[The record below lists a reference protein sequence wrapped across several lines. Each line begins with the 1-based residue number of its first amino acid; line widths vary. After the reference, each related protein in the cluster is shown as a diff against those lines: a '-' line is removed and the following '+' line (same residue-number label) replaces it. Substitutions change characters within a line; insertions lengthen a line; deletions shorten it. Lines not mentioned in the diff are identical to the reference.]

1 MRTYNHAFTL
11 GFAVPGSHHEKWE
24 DCLANEKDKV
34 IQALMLRV
42 AELTNNTNEF
52 LEALDGFD
60 TYDENF
66 TGFDSEEEES

>member
-11 GFAVPGSHHEKWE
+11 GFAVPGSRYEDWE
-24 DCLANEKDKV
+24 DCLKNEKDKV

-66 TGFDSEEEES
+66 TGFDSSEEK

>member
-1 MRTYNHAFTL
+1 VRTYNHAFTL
-11 GFAVPGSHHEKWE
+11 GFAVPGSRCEDWE
-24 DCLANEKDKV
+24 DCLKNEKDKV

-66 TGFDSEEEES
+66 TGFDSSEEK

>member
-11 GFAVPGSHHEKWE
+11 GFAVPGSHYEKWE

-34 IQALMLRV
+34 IKALLLRI
-42 AELTNNTNEF
+42 ADFTTNNAEF
-52 LEALDGFD
+52 LEANEGFD

-66 TGFDSEEEES
+66 TGFDDSDEE

>member
-11 GFAVPGSHHEKWE
+11 GFAVPGSHYENWE

-34 IQALMLRV
+34 IHALMLRI

-66 TGFDSEEEES
+66 TGFDSEEEQ